1 MMGNVF
7 VAKFTLAHLRQQS
20 QTFLV
25 SGTSFV
31 EDSFYM
37 DLVWGALGMIPAYYI
52 YCALKVKVLVAQS
65 FPTLCDPMDS
75 LPVSSVHGILQ
86 VRILEWVA
94 VPFSR
99 GSSNPGMEPRSPA
112 LQADSLPSEPPGKPI
127 VQLIQLLL
135 YQLYLR

>member
-7 VAKFTLAHLRQQS
+7 VTKFTLAHLRQQS
-20 QTFLV
+20 QTFLA

-37 DLVWGALGMIPAYYI
+37 DLVWGALGMIPAYYV
-52 YCALKVKVLVAQS
+52 YCALEVLVAQL

-86 VRILEWVA
+86 VRLLEWVA

-99 GSSNPGMEPRSPA
+99 GSSNPGMEPRCPA

-127 VQLIQLLL
+127 VQLIQSLL

>member
-1 MMGNVF
+1 MGNVF
-7 VAKFTLAHLRQQS
+7 VTKFTLAHLRQQS
-20 QTFLV
+20 QTFLA

-37 DLVWGALGMIPAYYI
+37 DLVWGALGMIPAYYV
-52 YCALKVKVLVAQS
+52 YCALEVLVAQS

-86 VRILEWVA
+86 VRLLEWVA

-99 GSSNPGMEPRSPA
+99 GSSNPGMEPRCPA

-127 VQLIQLLL
+127 VQLIQSLL

>member
-7 VAKFTLAHLRQQS
+7 VTKFTLAHLRQQS
-20 QTFLV
+20 QTFLA

-37 DLVWGALGMIPAYYI
+37 DLVWGALGMIPAYYV
-52 YCALKVKVLVAQS
+52 YCALEVLVAQS

-86 VRILEWVA
+86 VRLLEWVA

-99 GSSNPGMEPRSPA
+99 GSSNPGMEPRCPA
-112 LQADSLPSEPPGKPI
+112 LQADSLPSEAPGKPI
-127 VQLIQLLL
+127 VQLIQSLL